1 LLYIA
6 KRFCLIYSSDIWQL
20 TTVSFLLLY
29 LLALFIHFF
38 TIHVID
44 LQQHQTIARLFKHPL
59 TRIPFLNRLILYHR
73 RISECISTLSEPL
86 QAGWVVHLCQ
96 HKRGD
101 QTPPCI
107 WAGVDGK
114 CGRGFNLN
122 TEAYDHPIA
131 IMDTRRARDGRIE
144 LDFVAVS
151 TETT

>member
-1 LLYIA
+1 MY
-6 KRFCLIYSSDIWQL
+6 FN
-20 TTVSFLLLY
+20 V
-29 LLALFIHFF
+29 
-38 TIHVID
+38 
-44 LQQHQTIARLFKHPL
+44 
-59 TRIPFLNRLILYHR
+59 
-73 RISECISTLSEPL
+73 EPL

-101 QTPPCI
+101 QTPSCI

-122 TEAYDHPIA
+122 TEAYDYLIA